1 VILIDKL
8 EALLAAGQDSASL
21 RFALANHYLKDGDAA
36 HAIEHAEV
44 AVSLDP
50 NYSAAWRLLGQA
62 QVSANRPDD
71 AALSFERGIVVA
83 KKTGDRQVEKEMQV
97 FLGRLTKAA
106 SGRTSP

>member
-1 VILIDKL
+1 MIDKL

-21 RFALANHYLKDGDAA
+21 RFALANHYLKAGNAER
-36 HAIEHAEV
+36 AIEHAEV

-62 QVSANRPDD
+62 QVSAERPED

-83 KKTGDRQVEKEMQV
+83 RESGDRQVEKEMQI
-97 FLGRLTKAA
+97 FLKRLRNAA
-106 SGRTSP
+106 NDRTDSP